1 MTRGSFEAWM
11 KRLVCLWG
19 VWCRLKE
26 SAETWTCPFQADSE
40 NAPSWSWYEGVHI
53 ETGIR

>member
-26 SAETWTCPFQADSE
+26 SPETWACPFQAE
-40 NAPSWSWYEGVHI
+40 RECAIWELV
-53 ETGIR
+53 

>member
-11 KRLVCLWG
+11 KPLVCLWG

-26 SAETWTCPFQADSE
+26 SLEMWTSPFRAESE
-40 NAPSWSWYEGVHI
+40 
-53 ETGIR
+53 R

>member
-26 SAETWTCPFQADSE
+26 SPETWACPSRAE
-40 NAPSWSWYEGVHI
+40 REKCAIWELV
-53 ETGIR
+53 

>member
-11 KRLVCLWG
+11 KRLVCLWR

-26 SAETWTCPFQADSE
+26 SPRDLDVPISGRERECAIWEL
-40 NAPSWSWYEGVHI
+40 V
-53 ETGIR
+53 

>member
-26 SAETWTCPFQADSE
+26 FPETWTVLISGRERECAIWE
-40 NAPSWSWYEGVHI
+40 LV
-53 ETGIR
+53 